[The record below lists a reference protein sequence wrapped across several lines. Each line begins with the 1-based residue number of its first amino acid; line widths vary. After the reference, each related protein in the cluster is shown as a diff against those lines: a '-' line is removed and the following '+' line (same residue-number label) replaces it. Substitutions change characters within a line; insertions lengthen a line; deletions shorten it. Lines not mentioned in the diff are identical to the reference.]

1 MAAIAF
7 EVQMR
12 DLGVVDYMQVWEA
25 MKAFNEA
32 RTADTRDEVWWVQH
46 PPVYTQGLNCHMS
59 TLTASDIPIVA
70 TDRGGQITYHGPG
83 QLVVYPLLDIKR
95 RARGIKW
102 LVHLLEQL
110 IIDFL
115 AIHDIQGERKA
126 GAPGV
131 YVRGKK
137 IAALGLRVR
146 RGASYHGLSFNID
159 MDLAP
164 FSNIDPCGFEDL
176 KVTQLRDLGVQLSI
190 GEVQAQLR
198 KQLQVLLT
206 RPN

>member
-12 DLGVVDYMQVWEA
+12 DLGVVDYLQVWEA

-32 RTADTRDEVWWVQH
+32 RTTATHDEVWWVQH
-46 PPVYTQGLNCHMS
+46 PPVYTQGLNCDMS
-59 TLTASDIPIVA
+59 TLRASDIPVIA

-95 RARGIKW
+95 RAKGIKW
-102 LVHLLEQL
+102 LVNLLEQL

-115 AIHDIQGERKA
+115 AIHDIHGERKA

-131 YVRGKK
+131 YVQGKK

-146 RGASYHGLSFNID
+146 RGASYHGLSFNVA

-164 FSNIDPCGFEDL
+164 FANIDPCGFEGLD
-176 KVTQLRDLGVQLSI
+176 VTQLRDLGVPLSVNQVQEQLST
-190 GEVQAQLR
+190 ELFTV
-198 KQLQVLLT
+198 LT

>member
-1 MAAIAF
+1 VAAIAF

-12 DLGVVDYMQVWEA
+12 DLGMRDYQRVWEA

-32 RTADTRDEVWWVQH
+32 RSVDTRDEVWWVQH
-46 PPVYTQGLNCHMS
+46 PPVYTQGLNCNMS
-59 TLTASDIPIVA
+59 TLTASDIPVIA

-102 LVHLLEQL
+102 LVNLLEQL
-110 IIDFL
+110 IIDYL
-115 AIHDIQGERKA
+115 TIHDIQGERKT

-146 RGASYHGLSFNID
+146 RGASYHGLSFNVD

-164 FSNIDPCGFEDL
+164 YANIDPGGFKGLE
-176 KVTQLRDLGVQLSI
+176 VTQLKDLGVRLSI
-190 GEVQAQLR
+190 SEVQAQLR
-198 KQLQVLLT
+198 TQLHALLT
-206 RPN
+206 CVD

>member
-12 DLGVVDYMQVWEA
+12 DLGMRDYKRVWEA

-32 RTADTRDEVWWVQH
+32 RSVDTRDEVWWVQH
-46 PPVYTQGLNCHMS
+46 PPVYTQGLNCNMS
-59 TLTASDIPIVA
+59 TLTASDIPVIA

-102 LVHLLEQL
+102 LVNLLEQL
-110 IIDFL
+110 IIDYL
-115 AIHDIQGERKA
+115 TIHDIQGERKT

-146 RGASYHGLSFNID
+146 RGASYHGLSFNVD

-164 FSNIDPCGFEDL
+164 YANIDPCGFEGL
-176 KVTQLRDLGVQLSI
+176 EVTQLKDLGVRLSI
-190 GEVQAQLR
+190 SEVQAQLR
-198 KQLQVLLT
+198 TQLHALLT
-206 RPN
+206 CVN